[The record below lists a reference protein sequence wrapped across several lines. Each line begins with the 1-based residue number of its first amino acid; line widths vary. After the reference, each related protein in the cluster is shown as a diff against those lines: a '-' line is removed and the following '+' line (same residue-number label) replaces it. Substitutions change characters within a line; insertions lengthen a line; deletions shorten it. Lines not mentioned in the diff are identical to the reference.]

1 PLDSDLVM
9 AAPCR
14 IPVVVVLGCTGTGKS
29 KLALELGRIFNGE
42 IISADSMQIYK
53 GLDIITNKVT
63 IEERRICPHHLL
75 DYLSPLH
82 YNNTVVDFRNRALP
96 IIDCLLKEKKVP
108 IVVGGTNYY
117 IESLLWKFLIN
128 QEDVNTAKV
137 LADKSKVLQAD
148 QSHPSPLDTGIHP
161 HQIPNANNEDTHE
174 NREGK
179 ESVQNHQLDHV
190 EKPPVDRA
198 CGFNEDEEKVET
210 SPSHMKKTH
219 SSDDS
224 TSSIKVEVL
233 DQGQEKFENV
243 DTTELHRQLQEVD
256 PVSAQRI
263 HPRNRRK
270 ISRALEVYEKFGV
283 PISQIHK
290 MQHEQTG
297 GDNSI
302 SGPLRYEHTC
312 IFWLQCEQS
321 VLDERLDKRVDAMLQ
336 QGLIKELTDF
346 HALYNA
352 SRIQEN
358 KKVDYTLGVFQSIGF
373 KEFHKY
379 LLLTEEKRNT
389 DEGKKLF
396 EEGVADL
403 KVVTRRYARRQI
415 TWVKNRF
422 LKRPGGGVPAV
433 YSLDVTDVDK
443 FDERVLKP
451 AQETLQAILEERTPE
466 LKPIPA
472 EKMAKNR
479 PVHNVCE
486 VCDGRI
492 FTMESE
498 WEAHL
503 QSRKHKRMIEKK
515 KRQAKH
521 ENQAKWIKLF
531 ETTAIL
537 DTLITRQQET

>member
-1 PLDSDLVM
+1 M

-63 IEERRICPHHLL
+63 MEERQICPHHLL

-82 YNNTVVDFRNRALP
+82 YHNTVVDFRNRALP

-108 IVVGGTNYY
+108 IIVGGTNYY

-128 QEDVNTAKV
+128 QEDVDTAKV
-137 LADKSKVLQAD
+137 LADKSKVPHSLHGN
-148 QSHPSPLDTGIHP
+148 QSHLSPLDKGIHP
-161 HQIPNANNEDTHE
+161 HQIPHVNSQETPE
-174 NREGK
+174 SREQK
-179 ESVQNHQLDHV
+179 DPVQNHQVEHA
-190 EKPPVDRA
+190 EKPSVERG
-198 CGFNEDEEKVET
+198 CGFDCNEDEKKVET
-210 SPSHMKKTH
+210 SPTDIKKTFK
-219 SSDDS
+219 SDYS
-224 TSSIKVEVL
+224 TASIEEEVL
-233 DQGQEKFENV
+233 EQGQDKLENV
-243 DTTELHRQLQEVD
+243 DTKELHRQLLEVD

-270 ISRALEVYEKFGV
+270 IARALEVYEKYGV

-290 MQHEQTG
+290 MQHLQTG

-358 KKVDYTLGVFQSIGF
+358 KKVDYTLGIFQSIGF

-379 LLLTEEKRNT
+379 LLLTKEERNT
-389 DEGKKLF
+389 NEGQKHF

-422 LKRPGGGVPAV
+422 LKRPGGRVPAV
-433 YSLDVTDVDK
+433 YNLDVTDVDK
-443 FDERVLKP
+443 FDELVLKP

-466 LKPIPA
+466 LKPIPP
-472 EKMAKNR
+472 EKTAKNC
-479 PVHNVCE
+479 PVHNMCE

-503 QSRKHKRMIEKK
+503 QGRRHKKMVEKK
-515 KRQAKH
+515 KRQAQN
-521 ENQAKWIKLF
+521 ESQAKWIKLV
-531 ETTAIL
+531 ETTDIL
-537 DTLITRQQET
+537 DTFITSQQES